1 MPKKGKCQVQETSES
16 GIPDLAEVRITTCT
30 LQAQSSEETEGFCL
44 VTVIPLKWYWS
55 RFVAGTL
62 NTLLKIIDHTLY
74 IILAQLFVPL
84 GALRIFFNNLI
95 VETCYTISEYR
106 LLCTGR
112 AGHIPAKTTQEGGH
126 TIANQGRTVPRRV
139 VDKTRVN
146 DQIRTI
152 KSKEIR
158 VVADEGQIGIMD
170 IDSALKLAEERDL
183 DLVEISPEAEPPVCK
198 IMDYRKFKF
207 EQGKQQ
213 RKAKKQQT
221 TLTLKEIR
229 MRPMIDTH
237 DYEFKKRN
245 ARKFLDHG
253 DKVKV
258 TIRFRGREFTRQDL
272 GATVLNRLALELGD
286 IAKVESPPKMDG
298 RQMVMILRAS

>member
-1 MPKKGKCQVQETSES
+1 MHGASRTETGK
-16 GIPDLAEVRITTCT
+16 D
-30 LQAQSSEETEGFCL
+30 
-44 VTVIPLKWYWS
+44 
-55 RFVAGTL
+55 
-62 NTLLKIIDHTLY
+62 
-74 IILAQLFVPL
+74 
-84 GALRIFFNNLI
+84 
-95 VETCYTISEYR
+95 YR
-106 LLCTGR
+106 Q
-112 AGHIPAKTTQEGGH
+112 KGGH
-126 TIANQGRTVPRRV
+126 TIVNQRRVSPARV

-146 DQIRTI
+146 NQIRLI

-170 IDSALKLAEERDL
+170 IESALKMAGERDL
-183 DLVEISPEAEPPVCK
+183 DLVEISPQAEPPVCK

-207 EQGKQQ
+207 EEGKKE
-213 RKAKKQQT
+213 RKAKKNQA

-229 MRPMIDTH
+229 MRPSIDTH

-245 ARKFLDHG
+245 VRKFIEHG

-258 TIRFRGREFTRQDL
+258 TIRFRGREFSRHDL
-272 GATVLNRLALELGD
+272 GTNVLNRLALELED

>member
-1 MPKKGKCQVQETSES
+1 ME
-16 GIPDLAEVRITTCT
+16 
-30 LQAQSSEETEGFCL
+30 
-44 VTVIPLKWYWS
+44 
-55 RFVAGTL
+55 
-62 NTLLKIIDHTLY
+62 
-74 IILAQLFVPL
+74 
-84 GALRIFFNNLI
+84 
-95 VETCYTISEYR
+95 
-106 LLCTGR
+106 
-112 AGHIPAKTTQEGGH
+112 PAKTTDQGGH
-126 TIANQGRTVPRRV
+126 TIANQGRVSPGRV

-146 DQIRTI
+146 NQIRLS
-152 KSKEIR
+152 KAKEIR

-170 IDSALKLAEERDL
+170 IDSALKIAGERDL
-183 DLVEISPEAEPPVCK
+183 DLVEISPQAEPPVCK

-207 EQGKQQ
+207 EQGKKL

-258 TIRFRGREFTRQDL
+258 SIRFRGREFNRQDL
-272 GATVLNRLALELGD
+272 GISVLNRLALDLED
-286 IAKVESPPKMDG
+286 IAQVESQPKMDG

>member
-1 MPKKGKCQVQETSES
+1 MPVAVHGMCRTETGE
-16 GIPDLAEVRITTCT
+16 D
-30 LQAQSSEETEGFCL
+30 
-44 VTVIPLKWYWS
+44 
-55 RFVAGTL
+55 
-62 NTLLKIIDHTLY
+62 
-74 IILAQLFVPL
+74 
-84 GALRIFFNNLI
+84 
-95 VETCYTISEYR
+95 YR
-106 LLCTGR
+106 Q
-112 AGHIPAKTTQEGGH
+112 KGGH
-126 TIANQGRTVPRRV
+126 TIANQRRV
-139 VDKTRVN
+139 SPAPVIDKTRVN
-146 DQIRTI
+146 NQVRLI

-158 VVADEGQIGIMD
+158 VVTDEGQLGIMD
-170 IDSALKLAEERDL
+170 IDSALKIAGERDL
-183 DLVEISPEAEPPVCK
+183 DLVEIRPQAEPPVCK

-207 EQGKQQ
+207 EESKKL

-258 TIRFRGREFTRQDL
+258 TIRFRGREFTRQEL
-272 GATVLNRLALELGD
+272 GTSVLNRLASELED
-286 IAKVESPPKMDG
+286 IAKVESQPKMDG

>member
-1 MPKKGKCQVQETSES
+1 LFLSGYTGPRSTETTGKKG
-16 GIPDLAEVRITTCT
+16 G
-30 LQAQSSEETEGFCL
+30 
-44 VTVIPLKWYWS
+44 Y
-55 RFVAGTL
+55 
-62 NTLLKIIDHTLY
+62 
-74 IILAQLFVPL
+74 
-84 GALRIFFNNLI
+84 
-95 VETCYTISEYR
+95 
-106 LLCTGR
+106 
-112 AGHIPAKTTQEGGH
+112 
-126 TIANQGRTVPRRV
+126 TIANQRRVIGRV

-146 DQIRTI
+146 NQIRMS
-152 KSKEIR
+152 KAKEIR
-158 VVADEGQIGIMD
+158 VVADEGQLGIMD

-207 EQGKQQ
+207 EQGKKL

-229 MRPMIDTH
+229 MRPSIDTH

-245 ARKFLDHG
+245 ARKFIGHG

-258 TIRFRGREFTRQDL
+258 TIRFRGREFSRQDL
-272 GATVLNRLALELGD
+272 GASVLNRLALDLAD